1 MICPSC
7 GCLVPD
13 DDFRCRNC
21 GKEIGSRIDRI
32 DTQTKLGETHV
43 EELIT
48 PTRIYSGKDAS
59 RTLLYSPDLEKR
71 KPILGW
77 LVAIEGKDQWKEFR
91 LYKEETQLLI
101 GTSEEC
107 MICLEDERLEARHAS
122 LRVKDEKLF
131 LTDLDS
137 SSGTYVNGEGITKV
151 EIKDSDD
158 IKLGETVL
166 RFRRF

>member
-1 MICPSC
+1 M
-7 GCLVPD
+7 
-13 DDFRCRNC
+13 
-21 GKEIGSRIDRI
+21 
-32 DTQTKLGETHV
+32 
-43 EELIT
+43 
-48 PTRIYSGKDAS
+48 
-59 RTLLYSPDLEKR
+59 
-71 KPILGW
+71 
-77 LVAIEGKDQWKEFR
+77 VAIEGKHQWKEFR